1 MKLALKKQ
9 QEIASAAVGKI
20 ELAPLAA
27 LDRACRDSVNLLRKP
42 LPAFRAGDREFQI
55 ARYLFVGPKGGAEP
69 IRVGLFAG
77 LHGDEPE
84 GTLALSEFALA
95 LERNSDLA
103 RNYFLFL
110 YPLLNPA
117 GFEARSRLT
126 ADGVNIAHE
135 LWKNSSSAEVQQIQ
149 SELWMHAFDGIV
161 SLRTDARASEIL
173 IEVGGPI
180 FARHLF
186 GNSLAN
192 AQDILPQAV
201 DSRPETLPRFKGSLL
216 EKPNELIRAAPGV
229 KPRPFEIV
237 ITIPGKAPGL
247 QQRTA
252 VALLL
257 QRALA
262 DYRNFIAYGANI

>member
-1 MKLALKKQ
+1 MNIAARQ
-9 QEIASAAVGKI
+9 QKEKAPAVITKT
-20 ELAPLAA
+20 ELASLAA
-27 LDRACRDSVNLLRKP
+27 LDRACGDSVNLLRKP
-42 LPAFRAGDREFQI
+42 LPPFHAADREYQI
-55 ARYLFVGPKGGAEP
+55 PRYLFVGPRGGAEP

-84 GTLALSEFALA
+84 GTTALSEFALA
-95 LERNSDLA
+95 LEQNVELA
-103 RNYFLFL
+103 RNYFLFI
-110 YPLLNPA
+110 YPVLNPA
-117 GFEARSRLT
+117 GFEAHSRFT
-126 ADGVNIAHE
+126 ADGVSIAND
-135 LWKNSSSAEVQQIQ
+135 LWKNSNSPEVQQIQ

-161 SLRTDARASEIL
+161 SLRTDAQKSELL
-173 IEVGGPI
+173 IEVGGPN

-216 EKPNELIRAAPGV
+216 DKPNELIRTAPGV

-257 QRALA
+257 ERVLA
-262 DYRNFIAYGANI
+262 GYRNFIAYGANI